1 MKALLAIGGIS
12 VLAGGGVI
20 ITNAMEADSRIDA
33 DKAKEIALQDA
44 GVKATAAQFE
54 KAALEKDDGQSV
66 YEVKFHTDEHAYE
79 YTITAKDG
87 HILDR
92 DVDTW
97 KQGPAADTSPIS
109 LQDAKNRML
118 KNAGLKERDG
128 TFLKASL
135 NKEDAQEI
143 YELKFKT
150 AQKTYEYKLLAKDGT
165 ILEKDMETNAAS
177 GSEPENN
184 KGNSTASQQLISK
197 ADARSRA
204 LQDAGVSAK
213 AATFTKTKLD
223 YENGRQVYEIE
234 FVTATM
240 EYDYELDAESGAV
253 RERKSERLE
262 IQNQELSKPSASYI
276 GVDRAKSTALS
287 HAGLQAG
294 SVTFTKAK
302 LENDDGMSVYE
313 IEFRKGSTEYEYSI
327 DAYKGTILEWDKETD
342 HD

>member
-1 MKALLAIGGIS
+1 
-12 VLAGGGVI
+12 
-20 ITNAMEADSRIDA
+20 
-33 DKAKEIALQDA
+33 
-44 GVKATAAQFE
+44 
-54 KAALEKDDGQSV
+54 
-66 YEVKFHTDEHAYE
+66 
-79 YTITAKDG
+79 
-87 HILDR
+87 
-92 DVDTW
+92 
-97 KQGPAADTSPIS
+97 
-109 LQDAKNRML
+109 
-118 KNAGLKERDG
+118 
-128 TFLKASL
+128 
-135 NKEDAQEI
+135 
-143 YELKFKT
+143 
-150 AQKTYEYKLLAKDGT
+150 
-165 ILEKDMETNAAS
+165 METNAAS

-184 KGNSTASQQLISK
+184 TGNSTASQQLISK

-262 IQNQELSKPSASYI
+262 IQNQEQSKPSASYI

>member
-1 MKALLAIGGIS
+1 M
-12 VLAGGGVI
+12 
-20 ITNAMEADSRIDA
+20 
-33 DKAKEIALQDA
+33 
-44 GVKATAAQFE
+44 
-54 KAALEKDDGQSV
+54 
-66 YEVKFHTDEHAYE
+66 KFHTDEHAYE

-262 IQNQELSKPSASYI
+262 IQNQEQSKPSASYI

>member
-1 MKALLAIGGIS
+1 MGSEMCI
-12 VLAGGGVI
+12 
-20 ITNAMEADSRIDA
+20 R
-33 DKAKEIALQDA
+33 
-44 GVKATAAQFE
+44 
-54 KAALEKDDGQSV
+54 
-66 YEVKFHTDEHAYE
+66 
-79 YTITAKDG
+79 
-87 HILDR
+87 DR
-92 DVDTW
+92 
-97 KQGPAADTSPIS
+97 
-109 LQDAKNRML
+109 
-118 KNAGLKERDG
+118 LKERDG

-262 IQNQELSKPSASYI
+262 IQNQEQSKPSASYI